1 MASETVNVTVS
12 VITAEESAYRT
23 TQYILTTA
31 EAADELNADNGGD
44 VGVFISDQWRGMSTA
59 ATAAL
64 RKMRRRG
71 TIK

>member
-1 MASETVNVTVS
+1 MAIENVTVS

-23 TQYILTTA
+23 TQYIRTMA
-31 EAADELNADNGGD
+31 EAAGDQNADNGGD
-44 VGVFISDQWRGMSTA
+44 VGVFISDQWRGMSA
-59 ATAAL
+59 AAAAAL